1 MYLQIL
7 NQFFTT
13 IINEKYRMIS
23 LELQIHYKYGPCIF
37 SRAGLCG
44 GVGVGFFFFF
54 KAIHYITMMT
64 RTQEKAAGGG
74 RT

>member
-1 MYLQIL
+1 MV
-7 NQFFTT
+7 
-13 IINEKYRMIS
+13 
-23 LELQIHYKYGPCIF
+23 PAF
-37 SRAGLCG
+37 SVGLVCVG
-44 GVGVGFFFFF
+44 GWGWVFFFFF